1 MPAYYIT
8 ESLNRGVINMI
19 NVHNLLEMASILL
32 GFTIFLIA
40 WQGNIGNNSYK
51 VKIASIIW
59 LCTSLFDLGYMMANK
74 GYLLTVISSSTWF
87 VSWLSARLLWSCA
100 LIYSIYRPPEKLAKV
115 KVYLLYG
122 ILLSVCF
129 SSSTSILTNLTYFQL
144 DNYNKLLIYVILCA
158 AIVLDITTFCIL
170 RRSYSGYSTT
180 IFFQYSV
187 LFNILANLS
196 FMVIG
201 YSETNILAYIL
212 KVLAYYYVLSAVFHL
227 VIKNPYEN
235 LITLKEKLEELAA
248 KNAKLYKE
256 SEQQRNL
263 LEDTLAKIGAIIS
276 SQLNLK
282 DTLDAIAD
290 MVADMMHAR
299 QSLIALFSNDQAHL
313 QVVASYG
320 INTPPAFLPLNESL
334 SGKVIAENEA
344 MIIDDMSERPDIFR
358 PQLIFSTIS
367 SSICAPLVNDG
378 QVIGIIE
385 AYSSD
390 INAFNDRDALLLTA
404 LGHYA
409 GAAIASAMLYEETK
423 LRLEEERYLSEIAQ
437 AAAASIDTNTIIE
450 RCTAHT
456 VEALNADIGL
466 GFLVDKTPGLLI
478 TAATINFNYE
488 LPSVNLTEYPQLNS
502 LVYTF
507 KQSVSSADI
516 FHPLIELYDQNAAK
530 HVIVLP
536 LSLDKNLLG
545 VIIIGWQ
552 RFIPPERLKRPSFAA
567 LMGQQIALG
576 LEKARLYTQVKSMAL
591 SDGLTGLANRR
602 NFDMFLNTELR
613 RATSLKRPI
622 SLIMLDLDKFKTYND
637 TYGHLTGDKL
647 LAQIGQILH
656 NTVRNIDFPAR
667 YGGEEFSIIL
677 SECSS
682 SEAEAIAEKVR
693 QAVEDGR
700 FPDNLG
706 TFTARITA
714 SLGVATYDPVL
725 VSSAPN
731 AERLIAV
738 ADKALYQ
745 AKQSGRNRVI
755 STTVLN

>member
-507 KQSVSSADI
+507 KPSVSSADI
-516 FHPLIELYDQNAAK
+516 FP
-530 HVIVLP
+530 
-536 LSLDKNLLG
+536 
-545 VIIIGWQ
+545 
-552 RFIPPERLKRPSFAA
+552 R
-567 LMGQQIALG
+567 
-576 LEKARLYTQVKSMAL
+576 
-591 SDGLTGLANRR
+591 
-602 NFDMFLNTELR
+602 
-613 RATSLKRPI
+613 
-622 SLIMLDLDKFKTYND
+622 
-637 TYGHLTGDKL
+637 
-647 LAQIGQILH
+647 
-656 NTVRNIDFPAR
+656 
-667 YGGEEFSIIL
+667 
-677 SECSS
+677 
-682 SEAEAIAEKVR
+682 
-693 QAVEDGR
+693 
-700 FPDNLG
+700 
-706 TFTARITA
+706 
-714 SLGVATYDPVL
+714 
-725 VSSAPN
+725 
-731 AERLIAV
+731 
-738 ADKALYQ
+738 
-745 AKQSGRNRVI
+745 
-755 STTVLN
+755 

>member
-1 MPAYYIT
+1 
-8 ESLNRGVINMI
+8 MI
-19 NVHNLLEMASILL
+19 NIHNLLEMVSILL

-51 VKIASIIW
+51 VKIASIVW
-59 LCTSLFDLGYMMANK
+59 LCTSLFDLGHMMSNK
-74 GYLLTVISSSTWF
+74 GYLLTSINDSTWIVCWF
-87 VSWLSARLLWSCA
+87 SARLLWSCA
-100 LIYSIYRPPEKLAKV
+100 LIYSIYHPPEKLAKF
-115 KVYLLYG
+115 KFYLLYA
-122 ILLSVCF
+122 LLF
-129 SSSTSILTNLTYFQL
+129 GAAFQSSTPIFANLTYFQV
-144 DNYNKLLIYVILCA
+144 DSYSHPVVYFILSI
-158 AIVLDITTFCIL
+158 AIVLDITTFFIL
-170 RRSYSGYSTT
+170 QRFYPGQTTSG
-180 IFFQYSV
+180 FFQYSL
-187 LFNILANLS
+187 LFNIAANIS
-196 FMVIG
+196 FILTG
-201 YSETNILAYIL
+201 NSETNILAHGL
-212 KVLAYYYVLSAVFHL
+212 KVLAYYYVLRATFHL
-227 VIKNPYEN
+227 VIKSPYEN
-235 LITLKEKLEELAA
+235 LIILKEKLEELAA

-263 LEDTLAKIGAIIS
+263 VEDTLAKIGAIIS

-282 DTLDAIAD
+282 DTLEAIAD

-299 QSLIALFSNDQAHL
+299 QNLIALCSNDQAHL

-334 SGKVIAENEA
+334 SGKVITENKA
-344 MIIDDMSERPDIFR
+344 MFIDDLSERPDIFR
-358 PQLIFSTIS
+358 PQLIFSTIAS
-367 SSICAPLVNDG
+367 TICAPLVNDG

-385 AYSSD
+385 AYSSEND
-390 INAFNDRDALLLTA
+390 AFSDRDALLLTA

-437 AAAASIDTNTIIE
+437 AAAASIDINTIVE

-466 GFLVDKTPGLLI
+466 GFLVDKTPGLLTTI
-478 TAATINFNYE
+478 ATINFNYE
-488 LPSVNLTEYPQLNS
+488 LPSVNLAEYSQLNS

-507 KQSVSSADI
+507 KPSVSSADI
-516 FHPLIELYDQNAAK
+516 FPPLIELYDQNAAK
-530 HVIVLP
+530 HVLVLP
-536 LSLDKNLLG
+536 LALDKNLLG

-552 RFIPPERLKRPSFAA
+552 RFIPPERLKRSSFAS

-622 SLIMLDLDKFKTYND
+622 SLIMLDLDKFKIYND

-656 NTVRNIDFPAR
+656 NTVRSIDFPAR

-677 SECSS
+677 PECSS
-682 SEAEAIAEKVR
+682 SEAAAIAENVR

-700 FPDNLG
+700 FPDNMG

-714 SLGVATYDPVL
+714 SLGVASYDPMLVL
-725 VSSAPN
+725 AAPDS
-731 AERLIAV
+731 ERLIAV

-745 AKQSGRNRVI
+745 AKQSGRNRVV
-755 STTVLN
+755 STAFLE